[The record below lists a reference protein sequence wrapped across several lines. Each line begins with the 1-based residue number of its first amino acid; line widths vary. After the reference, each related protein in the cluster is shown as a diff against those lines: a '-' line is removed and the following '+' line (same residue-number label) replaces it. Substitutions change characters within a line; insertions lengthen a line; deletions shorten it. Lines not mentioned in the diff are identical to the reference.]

1 MMSVGFLFKWGNMNN
16 YHPISDFF
24 AQALTRLPFVQD
36 REHGRNLIRI
46 VLFYMA
52 GQVVFLIVFY
62 ELFWFT
68 EFAAVTKQEVVWTWS
83 LWGAFCILF
92 SLVAFI
98 QGASYLDIYRY
109 PYSKMYKH
117 WVVAPSIFILYA
129 LAILMAAI
137 VNSAEVDAAHMLLPF
152 IALSA
157 IVQIFSI
164 AIGVLIALT
173 ATVFA
178 SFFYPDFE
186 PVGVVYIC
194 MQQVVLMVMTRSFI
208 SERYAKDDLMRR
220 NDELGATQKLL
231 TEASKQNERL
241 RIARNIHDLVGHHVT
256 ALSLNLEML
265 AYKTEGEIQED
276 VLAVQ
281 SIAKELLSK
290 VRMAVTEYRM
300 DVAMPVEEIL
310 SELVSHAPSLNV
322 ELDLEENLVIRD
334 AAIAEVV
341 LRSAQEML
349 TNTLKHSNASCLFI
363 QLHTQNGR
371 LFMTTIDDGQG
382 CDTVDMGNGLQ
393 GMKERVDALGG
404 TLKLSGQG
412 EGGFKLIIEIPL
424 SGGEL

>member
-1 MMSVGFLFKWGNMNN
+1 MNN
-16 YHPISDFF
+16 FHPISNFF
-24 AQALTRLPFVQD
+24 AQALTRLPFVHN
-36 REHGRNLIRI
+36 REQGRNLVRI
-46 VLFYMA
+46 VLFFMSA
-52 GQVVFLIVFY
+52 QLVFLIVFY

-68 EFAAVTKQEVVWTWS
+68 EFAAITDLEVILTWA
-83 LWGAFCILF
+83 LWGIFLVLF

-98 QGASYLDIYRY
+98 QGASYLEIYRY
-109 PYSKMYKH
+109 PYRKMYKH
-117 WVVAPSIFILYA
+117 WVVAPGLLVLYG
-129 LAILMAAI
+129 LAIFMAAI
-137 VNSAEVDAAHMLLPF
+137 VNSAEVDAAHMMLPL

-157 IVQIFSI
+157 MVQIFSI
-164 AIGVLIALT
+164 AIGVLIALG
-173 ATVFA
+173 ATIFA
-178 SFFYPDFE
+178 SLFYPDFE
-186 PVGVVYIC
+186 PMGVAYIC

-265 AYKTEGEIQED
+265 AHKTRGQMHED
-276 VLAVQ
+276 ILAVQ

-310 SELVSHAPSLNV
+310 SELTSHAPSLSI

-334 AAIAEVV
+334 AAVAEAV
-341 LRSAQEML
+341 LRSAQEIL

-363 QLHTQNGR
+363 QLHSQNSR

-382 CDTVDMGNGLQ
+382 CDEVNMGNGLK
-393 GMKERVDALGG
+393 GMQERLEELGG
-404 TLKLSGQG
+404 TLKLGGQG
-412 EGGFKLIIEIPL
+412 DGGFKLMIGIPL
-424 SGGEL
+424 SGGDL